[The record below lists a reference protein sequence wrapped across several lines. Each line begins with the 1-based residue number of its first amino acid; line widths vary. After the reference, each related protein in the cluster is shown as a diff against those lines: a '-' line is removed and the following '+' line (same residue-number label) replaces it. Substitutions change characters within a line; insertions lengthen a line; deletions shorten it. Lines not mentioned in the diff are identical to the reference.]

1 MLFEQYF
8 SAANFSAVCSCV
20 SIMENL
26 WNLREFRAF
35 VLRYRTQIEKKNKIH
50 WKSFFIVFRVPVCL
64 EIVF

>member
-35 VLRYRTQIEKKNKIH
+35 VLRYRTQIEEKKQN
-50 WKSFFIVFRVPVCL
+50 SL
-64 EIVF
+64 EIFFYRL